1 METAWLIRLACCLF
15 QHSCSE
21 RLDRQKLP
29 AVTQMQ
35 YHWLIETG
43 ECSWSKAHA
52 GRSHPVVHNASKVY
66 HPMIRLI
73 NGTAVEQRTW
83 LKCKYPKCKWL
94 NWITG
99 NYKVF
104 SWDLSDFA
112 NGSVFCEHQGRF
124 SPLKRLRADNKVS
137 CDGASAHSCRRH
149 RRRISFIGQ
158 ACIRMLHTGNVTPV
172 SSLSMYSRFQEPCSG
187 RGKHKPLHSKC
198 TLWVSVMLRLINF
211 SAAQKSVWK
220 LRLTFNFHTLSCAA
234 VLSSAWFSL
243 RLMQVSLSV
252 VLSFWNSVGKDERQR
267 SLLRLLGT
275 LDVLRDSNMLLKDWI
290 APGHYFQF

>member
-1 METAWLIRLACCLF
+1 MAFYCVFRWGGALSASVYARRRRRVNKGWQHWSRTPRLHFPMETAWLIRLACCLF

-52 GRSHPVVHNASKVY
+52 GRSHPVVHNVSKVY

-99 NYKVF
+99 NYKVA
-104 SWDLSDFA
+104 SWDLVDFV
-112 NGSVFCEHQGRF
+112 N
-124 SPLKRLRADNKVS
+124 D
-137 CDGASAHSCRRH
+137 
-149 RRRISFIGQ
+149 
-158 ACIRMLHTGNVTPV
+158 
-172 SSLSMYSRFQEPCSG
+172 
-187 RGKHKPLHSKC
+187 
-198 TLWVSVMLRLINF
+198 
-211 SAAQKSVWK
+211 
-220 LRLTFNFHTLSCAA
+220 
-234 VLSSAWFSL
+234 
-243 RLMQVSLSV
+243 SV
-252 VLSFWNSVGKDERQR
+252 VLWIWKIDCQCWKGCGQKTKWTVLDH
-267 SLLRLLGT
+267 LLDHL
-275 LDVLRDSNMLLKDWI
+275 I
-290 APGHYFQF
+290 ADMSRHL